1 MIPGLFLSS
10 VLHDVNI
17 FVEER
22 LRDLKSAHIVQSTE
36 QLVLFFIQPQ
46 CALQVETNVFLK
58 ATIISC
64 AFLTFFCVG
73 RLQKYRTIHNI

>member
-1 MIPGLFLSS
+1 MIPGLCFFSSS

-36 QLVLFFIQPQ
+36 QLVLFFLFNHNVLFKWKQMFFSK
-46 CALQVETNVFLK
+46 LQ
-58 ATIISC
+58 
-64 AFLTFFCVG
+64 
-73 RLQKYRTIHNI
+73 

>member
-36 QLVLFFIQPQ
+36 QLVLFFYSTTMCSSSGNKCFSQSY
-46 CALQVETNVFLK
+46 N
-58 ATIISC
+58 
-64 AFLTFFCVG
+64 
-73 RLQKYRTIHNI
+73 N

>member
-1 MIPGLFLSS
+1 MIPGLCFFSSS

-36 QLVLFFIQPQ
+36 QLVLFF
-46 CALQVETNVFLK
+46 LFFFLNSTTMCSSSGNK
-58 ATIISC
+58 CFS
-64 AFLTFFCVG
+64 
-73 RLQKYRTIHNI
+73 QSYNN